1 MVTKI
6 AWWKILLIAGI
17 GLGVLVTLQD
27 YRRWRWEETHKYGYG
42 YESEGEA
49 ALPLSKL
56 YLNRTLRVRLKYPEE
71 WQITENE
78 KFKPDNQGVFP
89 QLERIIP
96 AGVRVIAARWDEKL
110 ILTAENTEEGLPDI
124 ADTEVERL
132 AGEGKI
138 LSRER
143 EYMSVPGLTLIVLT
157 WEEEKGGQKTIR
169 QRVLGKNEE
178 RLIIL
183 DTEVAKDEWDKYKNT
198 IRGIYES
205 LVAI

>member
-96 AGVRVIAARWDEKL
+96 AGVRVIAARWD
-110 ILTAENTEEGLPDI
+110 
-124 ADTEVERL
+124 
-132 AGEGKI
+132 
-138 LSRER
+138 
-143 EYMSVPGLTLIVLT
+143 
-157 WEEEKGGQKTIR
+157 
-169 QRVLGKNEE
+169 
-178 RLIIL
+178 
-183 DTEVAKDEWDKYKNT
+183 
-198 IRGIYES
+198 
-205 LVAI
+205 